1 MTATATGTATDYLDL
16 LDKLKTF
23 LTTDSDLVTA
33 GEEWT
38 ALEYDTSGEYT
49 LVLQGQG
56 LAGTDEIFVGI
67 QTFSDSGADYYNWL
81 LQGYTGWID
90 GNGFQAHPGAIP
102 SWEPCMALSDGSLP
116 YWFVADGRRFIVVT
130 RVSSIYQACYLG
142 FLLPYGLPSQLPYP
156 LVVGGSITGQNGYR
170 YSVTGTSHRHF
181 VDPGAYVSSNDNEAS
196 IFSTLRLLHGDWVPI
211 RNWYGTSGEGSQ
223 GRLKR
228 EVWPFGDSVANN
240 SWAAIRENIDGSY
253 PLFPAIVYQE
263 NPSPNCF
270 GHLDG
275 CFAVPGYGQNAE
287 DIISISGDDYLVIPN
302 AYRSG
307 AADWWALK
315 LE

>member
-1 MTATATGTATDYLDL
+1 MTAYTNGTATDYKNL
-16 LDKLKTF
+16 LSLLRTF
-23 LTTDSDLVTA
+23 LTTHTDLVNA
-33 GEEWT
+33 SPSQAWT
-38 ALEYDTSGEYT
+38 EMRWDASDEYELILKGPGLSG
-49 LVLQGQG
+49 G
-56 LAGTDEIFVGI
+56 DEIYVGI
-67 QTFSDSGADYYNWL
+67 QTFSNAGQDYYDWV

-90 GNGFQAHPGAIP
+90 GVGFQSQPGAIP

-223 GRLKR
+223 GRLKAR
-228 EVWPFGDSVANN
+228 GL
-240 SWAAIRENIDGSY
+240 AIRRFRG
-253 PLFPAIVYQE
+253 
-263 NPSPNCF
+263 
-270 GHLDG
+270 
-275 CFAVPGYGQNAE
+275 
-287 DIISISGDDYLVIPN
+287 
-302 AYRSG
+302 
-307 AADWWALK
+307 
-315 LE
+315 